1 MIQDLIFPDE
11 DDEEEM
17 KKNLMTLMTKYNCT
31 NVDEI
36 EIHSSGYGPLT
47 SGWLP
52 DYLLTIML
60 SFRFVYKP
68 KTINSWIRT
77 RYQFD
82 AKELESIIG
91 KLRGQGHPAQTFN
104 TGDVV
109 SVEICNVQSSIQV

>member
-1 MIQDLIFPDE
+1 MIQDLIFPDQ

-17 KKNLMTLMTKYNCT
+17 KKNLRTLMTKYNCT

-36 EIHSSGYGPLT
+36 EIHSSGYSYFRIT
-47 SGWLP
+47 SGWL
-52 DYLLTIML
+52 LIL

-82 AKELESIIG
+82 EKELESIIG

-109 SVEICNVQSSIQV
+109 SVEICNVESNIQV